1 MAREE
6 AYCANRRVAAVQ
18 QEMLAAVLDKE
29 SGETLFALCAFWD
42 ELEYGVLWRAFGLGY
57 RAANAVDAVVA
68 LDGAGMTPH
77 GRAAAA
83 LKRFEARFAADAS
96 APG

>member
-6 AYCANRRVAAVQ
+6 EYCANRRVAAVQ

-29 SGETLFALCAFWD
+29 SGEALFALCAFWD

-57 RAANAVDAVVA
+57 RAALA
-68 LDGAGMTPH
+68 LIDGAGMTPH

-83 LKRFEARFAADAS
+83 LRRFEARFAADAS